1 MEITLKILLII
12 HIIAGFL
19 SLVTAP
25 VAMAVQKGGNAHRK
39 WGKVY
44 FYGMTIV
51 TITAILISSMKYI
64 PFLLMLSIFSYYS
77 IIKGYR
83 ALYLKEMYRGQKP
96 ALIDWIAAIAT
107 AIFSSGLLIWGLI
120 IITEGHNFGW
130 VALVFGLIGVSNI
143 YTDIKKYKNPPK
155 EKMAWFFDH
164 FNGFIGG
171 YIATVTAFSAT
182 NMTFLPTLLCWL
194 WPTIVIVTFMV
205 YWNRKFKAKF
215 YGKNELSEL
224 QVMSSE

>member
-12 HIIAGFL
+12 HIVAGFL

-25 VAMAVQKGGNAHRK
+25 IAMAVQKGGNTHKK
-39 WGKVY
+39 WGKIY

-96 ALIDWIAAIAT
+96 ALIDWIAAIT
-107 AIFSSGLLIWGLI
+107 TGLFSFGLFIWGCFILKS
-120 IITEGHNFGW
+120 GHSFGW
-130 VALVFGLIGVSNI
+130 VGLVFGFIGIGNVYS
-143 YTDIKKYKNPPK
+143 DIKKFRNPSK

-182 NMTFLPTLLCWL
+182 NMTFLPTVLSWL
-194 WPTIVIVTFMV
+194 WPTIVIVPFMI

-215 YGKNELSEL
+215 YGKKKLEELK
-224 QVMSSE
+224 VVA